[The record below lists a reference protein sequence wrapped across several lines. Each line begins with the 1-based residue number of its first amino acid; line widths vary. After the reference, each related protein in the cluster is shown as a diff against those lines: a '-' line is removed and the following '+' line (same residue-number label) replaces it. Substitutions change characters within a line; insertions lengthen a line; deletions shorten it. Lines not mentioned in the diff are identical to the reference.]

1 MADWGVL
8 VKSSNGDTLISP
20 DSRVYEFVGE
30 YQPTSRSG
38 NINTYFVPGGEP
50 PLIFLQC
57 GQGNS
62 AGVLSIVAADG
73 GYVVTALSNVGCTAQ
88 AFRVMVGDESG
99 YGVASYDRSGR
110 LAFASSRNVLNVR
123 NAGNIAEGL
132 SFPSTSGVD
141 MVSYTCG
148 PVRPISST
156 TERWEFVTTVVTQES
171 SCQFEPVCEERI
183 EFYDRTECRIVSFFP
198 FVEEC
203 TTVRDWRWVTV
214 CRDQVVCRWFTVI
227 NGIYARI
234 KRTNWTIQ
242 RGTARINSASVS
254 FDWLTHLTGF
264 YDEVLYYWTNSVAI
278 GPVIDGNGRFIPFTP
293 TGIWVTQ
300 NVLFEGQLSASN
312 TFPYTTNRANQISLS
327 CLTSV
332 RSNYD

>member
-62 AGVLSIVAADG
+62 AGVLSIVATTG

-123 NAGNIAEGL
+123 NAGNISEGV

-156 TERWEFVTTVVTQES
+156 AERWEFVQFFLTTDIFCSLQNVCQQEFR
-171 SCQFEPVCEERI
+171 CEFVNGTFECG
-183 EFYDRTECRIVSFFP
+183 F
-198 FVEEC
+198 
-203 TTVRDWRWVTV
+203 VTV
-214 CRDQVVCRWFTVI
+214 CSLQQVCVTVFVD
-227 NGIYARI
+227 NFVYARI
-234 KRTNWTIQ
+234 RRTTWGID
-242 RGTARINSASVS
+242 RGVARINTNNTVG
-254 FDWLTHLTGF
+254 FEWLRHLSGF
-264 YDEVLYYWTNSVAI
+264 YDQVLFYWVNQQASVI
-278 GPVIDGNGRFIPFTP
+278 GGGLAPPTYTP
-293 TGIWVTQ
+293 PAGWIAQ
-300 NVLFEGQLSASN
+300 NVLFEGQLTANN
-312 TFPYTTNRANQISLS
+312 TFPYTTSRANEISLS
-327 CLTSV
+327 CLTGV